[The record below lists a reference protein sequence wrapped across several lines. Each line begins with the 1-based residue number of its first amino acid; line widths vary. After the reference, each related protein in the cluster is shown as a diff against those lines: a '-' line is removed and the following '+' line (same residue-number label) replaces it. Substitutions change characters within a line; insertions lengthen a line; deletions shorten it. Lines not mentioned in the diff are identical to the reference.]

1 LAPSVAKTCCPKAA
15 AAILAAWEITSLGQ
29 GSWELGRSWGGA
41 GNEAGRRELG
51 TQAFPFRKN
60 RGVTALV
67 QHAPAEI

>member
-1 LAPSVAKTCCPKAA
+1 MK
-15 AAILAAWEITSLGQ
+15 LGE
-29 GSWELGRSWGGA
+29 GSWEKG
-41 GNEAGRRELG
+41 AGRRELG